1 MSSRSV
7 PPMYDYQRASVLRAL
22 DSGLPYWGFF
32 CEQGTGKSKMMI
44 ELTEAWYEDHQLDI
58 VLLVAPNVV
67 YNNWIVKEL
76 PQHNPAPYVAVRY
89 KSGLKSCWKALD
101 NALAMAKFERKQVW
115 LCLNVEAFA
124 TPTLLNK
131 LKAVL
136 KDKRY
141 GVIVDESSTIKNPKA
156 QRTKSLLVLGEGAV
170 ARMVAT
176 GTPQPQ
182 GVLDWFSQ
190 CEFLEKGLLGFKN
203 QYAMRNHH
211 CVLERNFYGGRSF
224 DKIVGYKYVDK
235 LTDRIKSFST
245 ILKKSDCLD
254 LPEKVYTYVVCDPPE
269 SVVSKYREMRS
280 EFLISL
286 NQGQAEA
293 VGVNGA
299 TTLVKLHQLAN
310 GYVKDTN
317 DQTYW
322 ISDFKL
328 QAILDYIK
336 LVPEE
341 ESILIWAPAVPLI
354 EGLVSEL
361 EKVYPDDVATLYGAT
376 PMSQRQGNADD
387 FTSKR
392 KRFMVA
398 NPSVAGMG
406 LTFTHCRTVLYM
418 SNSFNLEHRL
428 QSEDR
433 THRIGQE
440 HKVTYVDFVT
450 QDTMEIE
457 VLKRLL
463 NKESLSLSVLGG
475 NSQEMSSMARK
486 LLQLESLEDK
496 KGGNA

>member
-1 MSSRSV
+1 M
-7 PPMYDYQRASVLRAL
+7 
-22 DSGLPYWGFF
+22 
-32 CEQGTGKSKMMI
+32 
-44 ELTEAWYEDHQLDI
+44 
-58 VLLVAPNVV
+58 
-67 YNNWIVKEL
+67 
-76 PQHNPAPYVAVRY
+76 
-89 KSGLKSCWKALD
+89 GLK
-101 NALAMAKFERKQVW
+101 KQ
-115 LCLNVEAFA
+115 
-124 TPTLLNK
+124 
-131 LKAVL
+131 
-136 KDKRY
+136 Y
-141 GVIVDESSTIKNPKA
+141 S
-156 QRTKSLLVLGEGAV
+156 
-170 ARMVAT
+170 
-176 GTPQPQ
+176 
-182 GVLDWFSQ
+182 
-190 CEFLEKGLLGFKN
+190 
-203 QYAMRNHH
+203 MRNHH
-211 CVLERNFYGGRSF
+211 CILERKFFGSRSF
-224 DKIVGYKYVDK
+224 DKIVGYKYVEK
-235 LTDRIKSFST
+235 LTDRIKEFST

-254 LPEKVYTYVVCDPPE
+254 LPEKIYTYVVCDPPD

-354 EGLVSEL
+354 EGLVGEL
-361 EKVYPDDVATLYGAT
+361 EKAYPNDVATLYGAT
-376 PMSQRQGNADD
+376 PMSQRQANADD

-463 NKESLSLSVLGG
+463 NKESLSLSVMGG
-475 NSQEMSSMARK
+475 NAQEMTSMARK
-486 LLQLESLEDK
+486 LLQIQKLE
-496 KGGNA
+496 GN